1 MLEEKQ
7 QLENKIIELSKR
19 IEILE
24 KKELKRTRKKQLQIG
39 LQILKIIAIL
49 LVIFI
54 VYTKINNTLIK
65 PYKEK
70 IDYIEE
76 KTNNVENFVQE
87 KWESIKKL
95 NPFDK
100 S

>member
-7 QLENKIIELSKR
+7 ELENKIIELSKR

-39 LQILKIIAIL
+39 LQILKITAIL

-70 IDYIEE
+70 IDYVEE
-76 KTNNVENFVQE
+76 KVSNIESFVQE
-87 KWESIKKL
+87 KWESIQKY
-95 NPFDK
+95 NPFSK
-100 S
+100 